1 MRYVGYA
8 VTALI
13 AIVLLMVVGSALGIF
28 GNFLQVGDR
37 VSDRAQ
43 FSYEEFYDKC
53 HSVRSLENQEQ
64 QLQDQLDRTN
74 PEDQDEINRIN
85 SSLTGVRARR
95 AQVIEEYNSN
105 ASKWTRNLFQANDL
119 PERLGTER
127 ESTTCAR

>member
-53 HSVRSLENQEQ
+53 HSVKALERQEAE
-64 QLQDQLDRTN
+64 LEDQLALTDSD
-74 PEDQDEINRIN
+74 DQKEINRIN
-85 SSLTGVRARR
+85 ASLTGVRSRR

-119 PERLGTER
+119 PERLDTER